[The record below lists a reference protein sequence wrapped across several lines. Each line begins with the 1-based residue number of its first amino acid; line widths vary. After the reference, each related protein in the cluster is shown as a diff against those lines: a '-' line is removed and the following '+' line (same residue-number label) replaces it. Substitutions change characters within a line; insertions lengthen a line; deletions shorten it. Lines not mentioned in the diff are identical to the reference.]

1 MRDGV
6 TVQRW
11 GASVRLRSNDAWE
24 ALGDL
29 AEEDAL
35 HVLTRLFTMYEEQQQ
50 HSPDDKAAAL
60 FFRNLTTA
68 VSQACECNLNR
79 R

>member
-1 MRDGV
+1 M
-6 TVQRW
+6 TT
-11 GASVRLRSNDAWE
+11 SNDVWE

-29 AEEDAL
+29 AEEDTL

-50 HSPDDKAAAL
+50 LNPDDEAAAL
-60 FFRNLTTA
+60 FFRNLATA
-68 VSQACECNLNR
+68 VCQTCECNLNR

>member
-1 MRDGV
+1 M
-6 TVQRW
+6 TT
-11 GASVRLRSNDAWE
+11 SNDVWE

-35 HVLTRLFTMYEEQQQ
+35 HVLTRLFTMYEEQLQLK
-50 HSPDDKAAAL
+50 PDDEAAEL
-60 FFRNLTTA
+60 FFRNLATA